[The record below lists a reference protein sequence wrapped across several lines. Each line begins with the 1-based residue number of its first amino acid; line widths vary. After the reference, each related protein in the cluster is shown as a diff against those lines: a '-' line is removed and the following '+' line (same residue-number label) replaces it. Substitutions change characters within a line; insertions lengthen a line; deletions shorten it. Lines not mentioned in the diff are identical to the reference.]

1 MKTLLLILLIIPTY
15 IRTADRA
22 EYEKYKA
29 WCNQIAYKHI
39 NQDGKITLL
48 KVNGQYTDSV
58 GNFKRSTKA
67 SYWYSLSAK
76 TMTAQQNELFV
87 SRRVRIQ
94 ERMRMPS
101 VKDFYMNWLIPIY
114 ADKIARLELIPNR
127 TPALEKELS
136 FTKSEY
142 GKIGGR

>member
-1 MKTLLLILLIIPTY
+1 MKTLLFILLIIPTY
-15 IRTADRA
+15 IRTADKA

-29 WCNQIAYKHI
+29 WCNQIIYKHVE
-39 NQDGKITLL
+39 QTGKITLL
-48 KVNGQYTDSV
+48 KVNGQYTDPV

-67 SYWYSLSAK
+67 PYWYSLSAK

-87 SRRVRIQ
+87 LRRVRIQ
-94 ERMRMPS
+94 EKRRTPS
-101 VKDFYMNWLIPIY
+101 VKDFYTNWLIPIY
-114 ADKIARLELIPNR
+114 AEKIARLELIPNR

-142 GKIGGR
+142 VKIGGR

>member
-29 WCNQIAYKHI
+29 WCNQIIYKHVE
-39 NQDGKITLL
+39 QTGKITLL

-58 GNFKRSTKA
+58 GNFKRSTNA
-67 SYWYSLSAK
+67 AYWYGLTAK
-76 TMTAQQNELFV
+76 TMTAQQNEAFI
-87 SRRVRIQ
+87 SRMVRIQ
-94 ERMRMPS
+94 ERRKTPT
-101 VKDFYMNWLIPIY
+101 VKDFYMNWLIQLY
-114 ADKIARLELIPNR
+114 ADKIARLESMPNR
-127 TPALEKELS
+127 TPELEKELS